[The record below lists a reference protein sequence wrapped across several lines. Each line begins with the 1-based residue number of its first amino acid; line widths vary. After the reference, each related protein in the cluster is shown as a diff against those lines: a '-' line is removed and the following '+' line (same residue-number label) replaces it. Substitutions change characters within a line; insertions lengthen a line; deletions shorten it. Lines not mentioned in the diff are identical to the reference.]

1 MGEKSGCVSL
11 TPCHRPDGRLGGRVL
26 SKLHRPLAWLT
37 LCAWLSAS
45 GLSWDALQVFAWAK
59 MSVDNARDA
68 SVVAAVGKTLADA
81 PCPLCRAAQEGR
93 KQSEQSPPAGQ
104 EPAKAKV
111 KTPQA
116 LWELGLVAASIAAP
130 AHGHPADEVAV
141 ARPAE
146 VPVPPPRARV

>member
-1 MGEKSGCVSL
+1 MPL
-11 TPCHRPDGRLGGRVL
+11 TSCHRPARGLAGRVFR
-26 SKLHRPLAWLT
+26 KFHRPLAWLT
-37 LCAWLSAS
+37 LFAWLSAS

-104 EPAKAKV
+104 DLAKAKV

-116 LWELGLVAASIAAP
+116 LRELGLVAASIEAP

-146 VPVPPPRARV
+146 VPVPPPRELV